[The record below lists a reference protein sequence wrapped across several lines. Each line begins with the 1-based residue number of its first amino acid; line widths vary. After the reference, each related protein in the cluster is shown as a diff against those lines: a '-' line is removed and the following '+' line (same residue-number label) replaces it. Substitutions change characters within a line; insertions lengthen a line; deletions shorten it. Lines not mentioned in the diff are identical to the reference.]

1 MTAPDGGDVD
11 LLAGHEGWVH
21 GLVGAPGGGGWG
33 GENGEEEGLARPRR
47 RRERREGRAR
57 PRMNFSS
64 TFLLLFLGASIFF
77 GGIGVEE
84 IREPYYDGNPVWDR
98 KRSFL

>member
-1 MTAPDGGDVD
+1 MLTFLRDTKVECMVSLAPPEEEDG
-11 LLAGHEGWVH
+11 
-21 GLVGAPGGGGWG
+21 G
-33 GENGEEEGLARPRR
+33 GENGEEEGPARLKR

-64 TFLLLFLGASIFF
+64 TFLFLFLGASIFF
-77 GGIGVEE
+77 GGTGEEE